1 MESDTD
7 LVVLDSFS
15 NSAIAQLVAG
25 LLRDAGIPV
34 YVGGSELQDEW
45 AISQKLMGFL
55 SSEVQVPR
63 DRLEEA
69 KAILAT
75 VRNSAS
81 ESAEDDDDDDGDA
94 ADDAS
99 GE

>member
-1 MESDTD
+1 MASDSD

-15 NSAIAQLVAG
+15 NPAIAQLVAD

-34 YVGGSELQDEW
+34 YIGGSLLQDEW
-45 AISQKLMGFL
+45 AISQKLMGLL

-63 DRLEEA
+63 DRIEEA
-69 KAILAT
+69 REILAS
-75 VRNSAS
+75 VRASAA
-81 ESAEDDDDDDGDA
+81 ESAEKDDDEEDVDSSGD
-94 ADDAS
+94 S